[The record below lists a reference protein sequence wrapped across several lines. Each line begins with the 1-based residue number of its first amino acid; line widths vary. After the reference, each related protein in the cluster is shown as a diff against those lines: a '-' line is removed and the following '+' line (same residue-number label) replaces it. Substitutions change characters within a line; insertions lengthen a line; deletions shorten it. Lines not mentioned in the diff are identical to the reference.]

1 VFIVYS
7 LFILPFFFFFFILF
21 KIIFLRLLSFFIP
34 VRVFISL
41 LILVGERILLVGGVV
56 GALHVH
62 TVVAATSY
70 IPTNV
75 GVLISHVGLVVV
87 LLLLLDRRDSISGRL
102 PMFIH
107 GP

>member
-7 LFILPFFFFFFILF
+7 LFILPFFFGILF
-21 KIIFLRLLSFFIP
+21 NIIFFFLRLLSFFIP